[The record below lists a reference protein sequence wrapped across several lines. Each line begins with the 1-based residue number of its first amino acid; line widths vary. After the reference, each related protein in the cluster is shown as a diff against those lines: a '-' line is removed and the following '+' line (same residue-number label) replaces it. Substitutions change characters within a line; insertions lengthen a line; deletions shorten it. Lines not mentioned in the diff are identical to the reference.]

1 MLLFDAVIKGLL
13 VSLLWL
19 AEITGWKG
27 MHGFLSKIVK
37 EPVASDKKPVV

>member
-1 MLLFDAVIKGLL
+1 MVLVDAVIKGLL

-19 AEITGWKG
+19 AEITGWKR

-37 EPVASDKKPVV
+37 DPIASDKPVV

>member
-1 MLLFDAVIKGLL
+1 MLLFDAMVKGVL

-19 AEITGWKG
+19 AEITGWTR

-37 EPVASDKKPVV
+37 DPIASDKKPVV